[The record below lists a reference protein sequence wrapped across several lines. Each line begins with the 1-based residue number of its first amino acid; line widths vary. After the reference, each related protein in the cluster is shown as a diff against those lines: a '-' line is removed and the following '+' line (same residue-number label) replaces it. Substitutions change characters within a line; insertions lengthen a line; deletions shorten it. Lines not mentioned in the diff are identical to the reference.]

1 MKVMSSSN
9 TPAGKA
15 PLPAIV
21 SENASLYVVLI
32 AVFALM
38 YALNGAKFLS
48 WQNVGSMAYQL
59 PIVGFLSL
67 GMMISMLSGGIN
79 LSIIATTNLNGIV
92 MALFLQK
99 FAANGMK
106 LASGELIL
114 VAIALGLVACILVGA
129 INGLLIALLK
139 IPDILV
145 TLGTMTLISGLN
157 VVLTK
162 GYTIT
167 GFPAAL
173 VNIGNGQTWGLPN
186 SLYLFVAAAM
196 ATSVVLNKT
205 RFGFNLYMMG
215 SNPVAARFS
224 NINTLK
230 VTLIQYVLSS
240 CFAGL
245 TALVMM
251 GQLNSVKASYADSY
265 LLVAVLAAF
274 LGKVSPFGGFGRVS
288 GVVLAVV
295 ILQLVSS
302 GLNLLRMDPFMITA
316 TWGGII
322 VMIVVC
328 RGLFAYLNKQI
339 ALRKRA

>member
-1 MKVMSSSN
+1 MKAIAV
-9 TPAGKA
+9 GKKQSGKV
-15 PLPAIV
+15 PLSPIIR
-21 SENASLYVVLI
+21 ENASLYLVLA
-32 AVFALM
+32 AVFVLM
-38 YALNGAKFLS
+38 YFLNGAKFLS
-48 WQNVGSMAYQL
+48 VQNFSSMAYQL

-92 MALFLQK
+92 IALFLQS
-99 FAANGMK
+99 FAPQGMK
-106 LASGELIL
+106 LASGEMIA
-114 VAIALGLVACILVGA
+114 VAIALGLAACVVVGV

-157 VVLTK
+157 VVFTK

-173 VNIGNGQTWGLPN
+173 VNIGNGQSFGVPN
-186 SLYLFVAAAM
+186 SLFLFVVAAIVA
-196 ATSVVLNKT
+196 SVILNKT

-224 NINTLK
+224 NISILK
-230 VTLIQYVLSS
+230 VTIIQYVLSS
-240 CFAGL
+240 CFAAL
-245 TALVMM
+245 TALVMI

-288 GVVLAVV
+288 GVVLAVI
-295 ILQLVSS
+295 ILQLISS
-302 GLNLLRMDPFMITA
+302 GLNLLRLDPFMITA

-322 VMIVVC
+322 IIIVLC
-328 RGLFAYLNKQI
+328 RGLFSTLIRRMK
-339 ALRKRA
+339 LRRRV

>member
-1 MKVMSSSN
+1 MKDISSSN
-9 TPAGKA
+9 HPGAKAG
-15 PLPAIV
+15 LPAFIG
-21 SENASLYVVLI
+21 ENASLYVVLI
-32 AVFALM
+32 AVLALM

-48 WQNVGSMAYQL
+48 VQNFGSMAYQL
-59 PIVGFLSL
+59 PIVGFLAL

-92 MALFLQK
+92 IALFLQA
-99 FAANGMK
+99 FAPQGMK
-106 LASGELIL
+106 LASGEWIAA
-114 VAIALGLVACILVGA
+114 AIVLGLAACILVGVV
-129 INGLLIALLK
+129 NGLLIALLK

-173 VNIGNGQTWGLPN
+173 VNIGNGQTLGLPN
-186 SLYLFVAAAM
+186 SLFLFAAAVIV
-196 ATSVVLNKT
+196 TSVILNKT

-215 SNPVAARFS
+215 SNPIAARFS
-224 NINTLK
+224 NINTVY
-230 VTLIQYVLSS
+230 VTVIQYVLSS
-240 CFAGL
+240 CFAAL

-288 GVVLAVV
+288 GVVLAVM

-302 GLNLLRMDPFMITA
+302 GLNLLRLDPFMITA

-322 VMIVVC
+322 IIIVVC
-328 RGLFAYLNKQI
+328 RGLFSYLNQQMK
-339 ALRKRA
+339 LRKRA

>member
-1 MKVMSSSN
+1 MKAVGNSN
-9 TPAGKA
+9 TLPGAAAGLPPALK
-15 PLPAIV
+15 
-21 SENASLYVVLI
+21 ENASLYVVLA
-32 AVFALM
+32 AVFMVM
-38 YALNGAKFLS
+38 YALNGDKFLS
-48 WQNVGSMAYQL
+48 LQNFSSMAYQL

-92 MALFLQK
+92 IALFLQSVSV
-99 FAANGMK
+99 NGMK
-106 LASGELIL
+106 LASGEM
-114 VAIALGLVACILVGA
+114 VALAIFLGLLACILVGVV
-129 INGLLIALLK
+129 NGLLIALLK

-157 VVLTK
+157 VVFTK

-167 GFPAAL
+167 GFPPAL
-173 VNIGNGQTWGLPN
+173 VNIGNGQSFGVPN
-186 SLYLFVAAAM
+186 SLYLFAAA
-196 ATSVVLNKT
+196 AIVASVILNKT

-224 NINTLK
+224 NVNTVK
-230 VTLIQYVLSS
+230 VTVIQYVLSS
-240 CFAGL
+240 CFAAL
-245 TALVMM
+245 TALVMI

-288 GVVLAVV
+288 GVVLAVI
-295 ILQLVSS
+295 ILQLISS
-302 GLNLLRMDPFMITA
+302 GLNLLRLDPFMITA

-322 VMIVVC
+322 IVIVVC
-328 RGLFAYLNKQI
+328 RGLFAWLG
-339 ALRKRA
+339 KRLKPRNP

>member
-1 MKVMSSSN
+1 MKAIAVDKKQ
-9 TPAGKA
+9 PGRA
-15 PLPAIV
+15 PLPPIIR
-21 SENASLYVVLI
+21 ENASLYLVLA
-32 AVFALM
+32 AVFLLM
-38 YALNGAKFLS
+38 YSLNGAKFLS
-48 WQNVGSMAYQL
+48 VQNFSSMAYQL

-92 MALFLQK
+92 IALFLQS
-99 FAANGMK
+99 FAPQGMK
-106 LASGELIL
+106 LASGEMIAL
-114 VAIALGLVACILVGA
+114 AIALGLAACVLVGV

-157 VVLTK
+157 VVFTK

-167 GFPAAL
+167 GFPAGL
-173 VNIGNGQTWGLPN
+173 VNIGNGQSFGVPN
-186 SLYLFVAAAM
+186 SLFLFVAAAIV
-196 ATSVVLNKT
+196 ASVILNKT

-224 NINTLK
+224 NISIVK
-230 VTLIQYVLSS
+230 VTVIQYVLSS
-240 CFAGL
+240 CFAAL
-245 TALVMM
+245 TALVMI

-288 GVVLAVV
+288 GVVLAVI
-295 ILQLVSS
+295 ILQLISS
-302 GLNLLRMDPFMITA
+302 GLNLMRLDPFMITA

-322 VMIVVC
+322 IIIVLC
-328 RGLFAYLNKQI
+328 RGLFSAINRQMKQ
-339 ALRKRA
+339 RRRV

>member
-1 MKVMSSSN
+1 MKAVTVDKKRPDNGFS
-9 TPAGKA
+9 A
-15 PLPAIV
+15 PIIR
-21 SENASLYVVLI
+21 ENASLYLVLA
-32 AVFALM
+32 AVFLLM

-48 WQNVGSMAYQL
+48 LQNFSSMAYQL

-92 MALFLQK
+92 IALFLHTFSAQ
-99 FAANGMK
+99 GMK
-106 LASGELIL
+106 LASGEM
-114 VAIALGLVACILVGA
+114 IALALVFGLAACVVVGI

-157 VVLTK
+157 VVFTK

-173 VNIGNGQTWGLPN
+173 VNIGNGQSFGVPN
-186 SLYLFVAAAM
+186 SLFLFVAAAIV
-196 ATSVVLNKT
+196 ASVILNKT

-224 NINTLK
+224 NISIVK
-230 VTLIQYVLSS
+230 VTVVQYVMSS
-240 CFAGL
+240 CFAAL
-245 TALVMM
+245 TALVMI

-274 LGKVSPFGGFGRVS
+274 LGKVNPFGGFGRVS
-288 GVVLAVV
+288 GVVLAVI
-295 ILQLVSS
+295 ILQLISS
-302 GLNLLRMDPFMITA
+302 GLNLLRLDPFMITA

-322 VMIVVC
+322 IVIVLC
-328 RGLFAYLNKQI
+328 RGLFSSINKRVKQ
-339 ALRKRA
+339 RRRA